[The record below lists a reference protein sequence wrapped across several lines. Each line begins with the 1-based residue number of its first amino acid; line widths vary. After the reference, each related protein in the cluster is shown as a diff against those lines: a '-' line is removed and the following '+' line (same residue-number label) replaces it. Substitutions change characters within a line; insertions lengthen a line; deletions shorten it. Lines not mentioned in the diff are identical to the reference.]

1 MGQLSNSISLP
12 LKVCWHCF
20 GSNIKCEKTHSF
32 SLGNYVWPMKKGL
45 KKLQFMTFAKMC
57 RTPLIIR
64 HFPETRSC
72 AALRTADLVL
82 SGQDAFR
89 GRTFGRFPASLF
101 SPLALSSNWILILI
115 QLLQVKDRQNVTHKQ
130 TDTVSKVA
138 HFCDSHRAPADL
150 PK

>member
-1 MGQLSNSISLP
+1 MAKLHYTSCLDGVWIKIKKVWINPNKSHDSL
-12 LKVCWHCF
+12 
-20 GSNIKCEKTHSF
+20 
-32 SLGNYVWPMKKGL
+32 
-45 KKLQFMTFAKMC
+45 
-57 RTPLIIR
+57 
-64 HFPETRSC
+64 
-72 AALRTADLVL
+72 AADRGL

>member
-1 MGQLSNSISLP
+1 MSKKKNYLDQQKDSL
-12 LKVCWHCF
+12 
-20 GSNIKCEKTHSF
+20 F
-32 SLGNYVWPMKKGL
+32 S
-45 KKLQFMTFAKMC
+45 A
-57 RTPLIIR
+57 
-64 HFPETRSC
+64 TRSC
-72 AALRTADLVL
+72 AALRAADLGL

>member
-64 HFPETRSC
+64 HFPDTRSC
-72 AALRTADLVL
+72 AALRAADLGL
-82 SGQDAFR
+82 SDQNAFR

-101 SPLALSSNWILILI
+101 SPLASGSTA
-115 QLLQVKDRQNVTHKQ
+115 LLKEVIIFRYLRGVT
-130 TDTVSKVA
+130 TDLYDTA
-138 HFCDSHRAPADL
+138 
-150 PK
+150 

>member
-1 MGQLSNSISLP
+1 
-12 LKVCWHCF
+12 
-20 GSNIKCEKTHSF
+20 
-32 SLGNYVWPMKKGL
+32 MKYKINMKGI
-45 KKLQFMTFAKMC
+45 C
-57 RTPLIIR
+57 V
-64 HFPETRSC
+64 TRSY
-72 AALRTADLVL
+72 AALRVADLGL
-82 SGQDAFR
+82 SVQDAFQ

-101 SPLALSSNWILILI
+101 SPLALSWNWILILI